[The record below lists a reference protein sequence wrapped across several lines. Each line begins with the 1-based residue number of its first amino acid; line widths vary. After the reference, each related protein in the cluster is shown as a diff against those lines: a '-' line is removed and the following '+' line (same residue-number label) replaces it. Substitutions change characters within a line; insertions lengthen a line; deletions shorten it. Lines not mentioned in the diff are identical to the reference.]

1 MAIIPDASAIL
12 SLAYDDEDTDYGH
25 SLLDAIAENHAVVPT
40 LFWFEVRNA
49 LLMGER
55 RGRIAAEQTATFLVD
70 LEILPFEVDDQ
81 PNESAVMALA
91 RQHTLTVYDA
101 AYLELAQRRGASIA
115 TIDRALI
122 RAAIATGVTI
132 WSPAT

>member
-1 MAIIPDASAIL
+1 M
-12 SLAYDDEDTDYGH
+12 SLAYDDEDTAYGH
-25 SLLDAIAENHAVVPT
+25 SLLDAIAENQAVVPT

-55 RGRIAAEQTATFLVD
+55 RGRIAAEQTATFLAD
-70 LEILPFEVDDQ
+70 LEVLPFEVDDQ
-81 PNESAVMALA
+81 PSESALMALA

-101 AYLELAQRRGASIA
+101 AYLELAQRRGASLA

-122 RAAIATGVTI
+122 RAATETGVTI
-132 WSPAT
+132 WNPAT